1 MKCDSIVFFLLVQA
15 CAPFEVG
22 PKSSTSSSHVF
33 LKLRAHPN
41 LVKALGFCC
50 YWQFVTCIDVLCRT
64 CMWWISK
71 FVGVVLSIKPLFE
84 EIYYKGDYDFNNSTT
99 ISPRA
104 MQSKALKL

>member
-1 MKCDSIVFFLLVQA
+1 MSCVFQFSLVVIVLLLIIMSFVHHLGSILNHEVRFNCFFLLVQA

-50 YWQFVTCIDVLCRT
+50 Y
-64 CMWWISK
+64 
-71 FVGVVLSIKPLFE
+71 
-84 EIYYKGDYDFNNSTT
+84 
-99 ISPRA
+99 
-104 MQSKALKL
+104 